1 MFQVPENQKPTHE
14 LTELV
19 EFTRFVLRNYFEEFL
34 TTSYQLLREY
44 EVPLLRSL
52 PEDEARDLANTSN
65 RELLEAFANNNPQDH
80 IRKAIGRWQEDQFP
94 RVEQNEMVVEDVM
107 RISQVRKRA
116 FLKFLPLYTT
126 DAEKIIAIVEE
137 IDRYIFSYGT
147 TTLRNFVRIIDDRIK
162 HHLNRLEESELLYKK
177 AEAIASIGNWR
188 WEVVSDRVVWTDE
201 MYRIFGLQ
209 PQSAEI
215 NFHRYLELVHPDDRD
230 LVTSHVTNSLRTK
243 QPYEFFHRIVHNN
256 GKQKILHARGEVVTD
271 KQGKVVQLIG
281 SAQDVTA
288 LKETER
294 QLLENEQILLHRSHE
309 LQQSNAS
316 LEEFAYV
323 ASHDLK
329 EPLRKI
335 TIFIDRLEG
344 LKKKCTAPELDLLN
358 RISSSVVR
366 MRRMIDDLLDLSLI
380 SSEKKPQHVSLK
392 KIFEECLI
400 VFETKIEE
408 THATVLAD
416 GLPMARVVPSQ
427 FSQLFHNLIG
437 NALKFARPGVPPV
450 IKVSFRYLYAAEVS
464 QYNIQLASRYLEITF
479 ADNGIGFDNS
489 FGEKIFGVFQRL
501 HNRHEYEGTGIGLA
515 ICRKIAKNHG
525 GTVVG
530 EGVIGEGA
538 KFKVIIPV

>member
-1 MFQVPENQKPTHE
+1 MFQVPENQKPNHE
-14 LTELV
+14 LTQLV

-44 EVPLLRSL
+44 DVPLLRSL
-52 PEDEARDLANTSN
+52 SDDDARDLANTSN

-80 IRKAIGRWQEDQFP
+80 IRKAIERWQENQFP
-94 RVEQNEMVVEDVM
+94 RVQQNEMVVEDVM

-116 FLKFLPLYTT
+116 FLKFLPFYTT

-147 TTLRNFVRIIDDRIK
+147 TTLHNFVRIIDDRIK
-162 HHLNRLEESELLYKK
+162 HHVNRLEESELLYKK

-188 WEVVSDRVVWTDE
+188 WELESDRVVWTDE
-201 MYRIFGLQ
+201 LYRIFGLE

-243 QPYEFFHRIVHNN
+243 QPYEFFHRVVLNN
-256 GKQKILHARGEVVTD
+256 GKAKVLHARGEVVTD
-271 KQGKVVQLIG
+271 KTGKVIQLIG
-281 SAQDVTA
+281 SAQDVTT